1 MSGHP
6 TIITDGDTLTR
17 AERERERE
25 RDAEMID
32 DLTRLEGECDDAIT
46 LAADLDG
53 LLDLGEAHALMVKA
67 KALVT
72 DARQRLERFQ
82 CPPPQSTP
90 PLQYDFW
97 RVI

>member
-1 MSGHP
+1 MSRHP

-53 LLDLGEAHALMVKA
+53 LVDLGEAKCAVIESMVQMVEA
-67 KALVT
+67 VRAPGL
-72 DARQRLERFQ
+72 
-82 CPPPQSTP
+82 
-90 PLQYDFW
+90 
-97 RVI
+97 